1 MHDVYAFGVI
11 APSTLLVLEDDYPP
25 SGGYAEIAGVHPSF
39 GGEAAGGAYVLAR
52 LGVATKL
59 DGNWLG
65 DDESSAHVIEVLSAA
80 GVDCSAIRREGNAR
94 AVREVVLS
102 TAGARTV
109 LGTYKKLMA
118 DGAWNAPS
126 EEDIRSSRIVCL
138 DPFFDGE
145 SLQAA
150 RWCVDADTPYVT
162 VDARPD
168 SEIARQAEVLVVSE
182 EFATREFGPHD
193 PHELLATYTDQC
205 RGLVI
210 LTRGS
215 EPLAV
220 WTKGGAPT
228 EVRALFRRRAR
239 HDRSRRQLPGG
250 DHLRHVERLRRRTT
264 HQHGERRGGARVR
277 TVPRRLEQSDR
288 GRNCRSS
295 SPSRLRLCATRRG
308 FRQTGH
314 VATSAEAG

>member
-39 GGEAAGGAYVLAR
+39 GGEAAGGAFVLAR

-65 DDESSAHVIEVLSAA
+65 DDESSAHVIEILSAA
-80 GVDCSAIRREGNAR
+80 GVDCSAIRRIPNAR

-102 TAGARTV
+102 TADARTV
-109 LGTYKKLMA
+109 LGTYKQLMV

-138 DPFFDGE
+138 DPFFDGA

-150 RWCVDADTPYVT
+150 RWCIDAGTQYVT
-162 VDARPD
+162 VDAAPD

-193 PHELLATYTDQC
+193 PLELLATYTDQC

-215 EPLAV
+215 EPLLYGRRAERPGKFAPYSVDVRDTTGAGDSFRAGIIYALLNGYDDEQLISTASAV
-220 WTKGGAPT
+220 AALVCERFPGVLNSPT
-228 EVRALFRRRAR
+228 EGELSEFLAR
-239 HDRSRRQLPGG
+239 H
-250 DHLRHVERLRRRTT
+250 
-264 HQHGERRGGARVR
+264 A
-277 TVPRRLEQSDR
+277 
-288 GRNCRSS
+288 
-295 SPSRLRLCATRRG
+295 
-308 FRQTGH
+308 
-314 VATSAEAG
+314 